1 LLLLLIDFLYVL
13 SFSKKVVVVVVVVRS
28 VVQLAS

>member
-1 LLLLLIDFLYVL
+1 LLLIDFLYVL
-13 SFSKKVVVVVVVVRS
+13 SFSKKVVVVVVVVVRS